1 MSRLKTSE
9 RAKLPDRAFAYIDS
23 SGKRRLPIHDEAHV
37 RNALA
42 RFERVA
48 FEDEAAEERARTRLL
63 NAAKRHGIV
72 PVGFVTGQLR
82 RNKAR
87 STRAAGLPTGL
98 VTFLLTDIE
107 DSTSLLERLGGRYAV
122 LRDDVQSIIRRAVLA
137 VGGREVDA
145 RADEFFAVFERAT
158 SAIEAAV
165 AIQRVLGERTWP
177 DGLECRVRVG
187 IHSGRP
193 NLTDSGYVGLPVHIA
208 ARVSSAAHGG
218 QIVVSD
224 EAKRAIDGSVPA
236 GIRLRS
242 LGRHRLRGLTRPE
255 ALFQIEA
262 DGLLSEFPPLRTE
275 MASSAAQ
282 VADADPINSQSERA

>member
-48 FEDEAAEERARTRLL
+48 FEDDAAEERARTRLL

-122 LRDDVQSIIRRAVLA
+122 LRDDVQGIIRRAVLA

-165 AIQRVLGERTWP
+165 ALQRVLGERTWP

-193 NLTDSGYVGLPVHIA
+193 NLTDSGYVGLPVHAA

-224 EAKRAIDGSVPA
+224 EAKRAIDGAVPA

-262 DGLLSEFPPLRTE
+262 EGLLAEFPPLRTE
-275 MASSAAQ
+275 VAS
-282 VADADPINSQSERA
+282 